1 MNPSHT
7 TIWKH
12 ALRAVIVLFG
22 LTLPVLAATATGTPS
37 ARAVAQTSPAAKRP
51 APDPQQI
58 QADVRSVLRQQVSA
72 WNHGNIEAFMSG
84 YKDSPETTFISKH
97 VEHGYQEI
105 LKRYQRRYATRS
117 AMGVLR
123 FSGLHVQVL
132 CANYAVATGEFH
144 LTRKAA
150 AGRDA
155 SGVFSLLFQKTAS
168 GWKIVLDHTSAS

>member
-1 MNPSHT
+1 MNSSHM

-12 ALRAVIVLFG
+12 SRRALIVPFG
-22 LTLPVLAATATGTPS
+22 LILLVLAAAATGTPS
-37 ARAVAQTSPAAKRP
+37 ARAVAQTLPAAKP
-51 APDPQQI
+51 LTPPPQQI
-58 QADVRSVLRQQVSA
+58 QADVRSVLRQQESA
-72 WNHGNIEAFMSG
+72 WNHGNLEAFMSG

-97 VEHGYQEI
+97 VEHGYREI

-117 AMGVLR
+117 AMGILR
-123 FSGLHVQVL
+123 FSGLHVHVL

-144 LTRKAA
+144 LARNP
-150 AGRDA
+150 AGGGDA